1 MPAYMG
7 GIIAFCIFLAFLI
20 GLASGYVMFHKS
32 KDENYYAGYNDGFD
46 LAYKLKNL
54 DKAIADAKD
63 CHITLPPRKIVNM

>member
-7 GIIAFCIFLAFLI
+7 GIIAFCIFFAFFV
-20 GLASGYVMFHKS
+20 GLASGYVMFHKN

-63 CHITLPPRKIVNM
+63 YHM